1 MVGKYQV
8 KKDDSG
14 PHHYDPVSWIVLT
27 DNDNDKVKVDRSV
40 EEAMADWSTEPAF
53 SK

>member
-27 DNDNDKVKVDRSV
+27 DNDKVKVDRSV